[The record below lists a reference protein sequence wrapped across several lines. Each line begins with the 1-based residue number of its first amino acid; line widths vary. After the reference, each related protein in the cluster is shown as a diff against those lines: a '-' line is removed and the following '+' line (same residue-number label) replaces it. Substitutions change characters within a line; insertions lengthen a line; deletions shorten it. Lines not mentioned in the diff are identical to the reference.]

1 MKGVIAAALTA
12 AFLGAAAPAAAQ
24 DPADLAAAYMRS
36 VQLESG
42 FFRYEYDFLSGKWST
57 KDNVVR
63 QAGAAFGLAIYHRQ
77 RPHEPT
83 RQAVERAL
91 VALAGLSIPYGGGL
105 LVSEDGSLRKAK
117 TGATALALSA
127 AVLGGI
133 DSAPIDEWRDGLLAL
148 QREDGRFQ
156 QSPVDQRTSGY
167 YDGEAWLAL
176 ALLAAKNGE
185 ADFAEALA
193 LADKGMT
200 EGYGLP
206 ADVTFYHW
214 GQLAA
219 AVRYGRTADPRY
231 IDFAAT
237 QTESFLDET
246 RPKVSDNSNS
256 CYSLEG
262 LSAAY
267 ALVGADP
274 RLQALH
280 DRIGQRIRQEVAHNL
295 SIQVQPGQGGLA
307 VREGTVLNT
316 AELPE
321 FAGAFLNGR
330 LRPQTRI
337 DATQHCLAALLQ
349 ISTLDLPLE

>member
-1 MKGVIAAALTA
+1 MRGVIAAVLAA
-12 AFLGAAAPAAAQ
+12 AFLGGATPAAA
-24 DPADLAAAYMRS
+24 ADAADRAAAYIRG

-42 FFRYEYDFLSGKWST
+42 FFRYEYDFLTGKWS
-57 KDNVVR
+57 KNDNIVR

-91 VALAGLSIPYGGGL
+91 IALAGASISYGGGL

-117 TGATALALSA
+117 TGATALALAA
-127 AVLGGI
+127 AVLAGI
-133 DSAPIDEWRDGLLAL
+133 EGAPIDQWRDGLLAL
-148 QREDGRFQ
+148 QRKDGRFQ
-156 QSPVDQRTSGY
+156 RSPVDQRPIGY

-176 ALLAAKNGE
+176 ALLAARDGE
-185 ADFAEALA
+185 AAFAEALA

-219 AVRYGRTADPRY
+219 AARYGRTADPRY

-262 LSAAY
+262 MAAAF

-274 RLQALH
+274 RLQALRE
-280 DRIGQRIRQEVAHNL
+280 RIGQRIRQEVAHNL

-307 VREGTVLNT
+307 VRAGTVLNT

-330 LRPQTRI
+330 LRLQTRI

-349 ISTLDLPLE
+349 ISKLDLPPE